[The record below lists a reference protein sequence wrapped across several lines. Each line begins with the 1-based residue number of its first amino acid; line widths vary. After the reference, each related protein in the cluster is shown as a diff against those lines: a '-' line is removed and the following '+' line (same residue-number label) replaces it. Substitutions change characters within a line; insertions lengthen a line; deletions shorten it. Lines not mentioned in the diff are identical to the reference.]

1 MSVVSIAGQPSEPGT
16 QGGAAAALVTVAHGT
31 RRSGGNEIAR
41 QITRGAGIA
50 LGVEST
56 AAYVEL
62 SEPLLEDVV
71 RGLDRP
77 AAVVPLLLSTGYH
90 VRTDLP
96 AACAAAPPGAPVVL
110 GRPLGPDPLLAAA
123 QVARLE
129 AAGIEPGTTLVLVA
143 TGSTDPKA
151 WRDLRAA
158 SHLLADQWGTPIR
171 TATLTGLGPRPEA
184 VLRPGDAVSPYLLS
198 PGLFSRRLL
207 EMCAELG
214 NPCADVMGPHPLVVD
229 LVVDRYRELV
239 SGVAATA

>member
-1 MSVVSIAGQPSEPGT
+1 MSRAGARGPGADEPV
-16 QGGAAAALVTVAHGT
+16 LVTVAHGT
-31 RRSGGNEIAR
+31 RRAGGNEIAR
-41 QITRGAGIA
+41 QITHGAGVA
-50 LGVEST
+50 LGVGST
-56 AAYVEL
+56 ASYVEL

-71 RGLDRP
+71 LELDGP

-96 AACAAAPPGAPVVL
+96 QACAAAPAGRVVL

-123 QVARLE
+123 QVSRLE
-129 AAGIEPGTTLVLVA
+129 AAGITPGTPLVLVA

-158 SHLLADQWGTPIR
+158 SHLLADQWGTPVR

-198 PGLFSRRLL
+198 PGLFSRRLF

-214 NPCADVMGPHPLVVD
+214 NPYADVIGPHPLVVD
-229 LVVDRYRELV
+229 LVADRYRSLV
-239 SGVAATA
+239 AGVAATA

>member
-1 MSVVSIAGQPSEPGT
+1 MGVVSLARHPGQPAGS
-16 QGGAAAALVTVAHGT
+16 AAALVTVAHGT
-31 RRSGGNEIAR
+31 RRAGGNEIAR
-41 QITRGAGIA
+41 QITLGAGIA

-96 AACAAAPPGAPVVL
+96 AACAGAPAHAPVVL

-129 AAGIEPGTTLVLVA
+129 AAGIEPGTPLVLVA

-158 SHLLADQWGTPIR
+158 SHLLADQWGSRVR

-184 VLRPGDAVSPYLLS
+184 VLHPGDAVSPYLLS
-198 PGLFSRRLL
+198 PGLFSRRLFEL
-207 EMCAELG
+207 CDELG
-214 NPCADVMGPHPLVVD
+214 NPYADVIGPHPLVID
-229 LVVDRYRELV
+229 LVADRYRSLV
-239 SGVAATA
+239 AGVAATA